1 MGKISTIKVEFLK
14 GGTGNINATDFDSKK
29 HKRIEEELKNQKG
42 ESITGKDEVPTS
54 SESIFSKQERDGTG
68 WYDVVN
74 AGGTAQN
81 ESALRSRAADALIKK
96 LG

>member
-29 HKRIEEELKNQKG
+29 HKRIEEEVK
-42 ESITGKDEVPTS
+42 TVFT
-54 SESIFSKQERDGTG
+54 KQDRDGTG

-81 ESALRSRAADALIKK
+81 ESALRSKAADALIKK